1 MKPKGALSGLRQLL
15 ATENPSQ
22 NDEKCFLFY
31 LKSLFHSE
39 DILIF
44 VLTFWSWL
52 FDFFMTSQPGEKQ
65 LQYTLRNISRSKSNQ
80 TMKFS
85 QLIEYNMRNIFLE
98 KSCTKCGGEAI
109 SRPFPEKSKLR
120 ISLSQQSEFLFNL
133 FYFISKSM
141 NTEIYWN

>member
-44 VLTFWSWL
+44 VLTFWS
-52 FDFFMTSQPGEKQ
+52 
-65 LQYTLRNISRSKSNQ
+65 
-80 TMKFS
+80 
-85 QLIEYNMRNIFLE
+85 
-98 KSCTKCGGEAI
+98 
-109 SRPFPEKSKLR
+109 
-120 ISLSQQSEFLFNL
+120 
-133 FYFISKSM
+133 
-141 NTEIYWN
+141 

>member
-1 MKPKGALSGLRQLL
+1 MKPKGAFSGLRQLL

-52 FDFFMTSQPGEKQ
+52 FDFFMTSQSGKKQ
-65 LQYTLRNISRSKSNQ
+65 LQYT
-80 TMKFS
+80 
-85 QLIEYNMRNIFLE
+85 Y
-98 KSCTKCGGEAI
+98 CAI
-109 SRPFPEKSKLR
+109 SQEVKAIILW
-120 ISLSQQSEFLFNL
+120 NL
-133 FYFISKSM
+133 VS
-141 NTEIYWN
+141 